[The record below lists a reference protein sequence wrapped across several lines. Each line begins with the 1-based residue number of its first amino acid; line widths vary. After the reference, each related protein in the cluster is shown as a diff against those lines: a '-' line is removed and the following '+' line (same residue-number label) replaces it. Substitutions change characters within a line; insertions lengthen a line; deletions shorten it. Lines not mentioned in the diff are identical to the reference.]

1 METINDGGPA
11 FPINDHQFV
20 HRVGAAAVEGIT
32 DSAER
37 DRIYTEATARAS
49 AGMTLR
55 DFFAA
60 KAPGEIPVWFKY
72 VPVVPRPE
80 VPVPREI
87 LPADQCKEFEGLGEW
102 LDEEDVSPEVNEF
115 HERYVLAHRAAEAW
129 DAEQVV
135 ARYFAWRWHYADMM
149 LRARGA

>member
-49 AGMTLR
+49 AGMSLR
-55 DFFAA
+55 DYFAA
-60 KAPGEIPVWFKY
+60 HAPAVPADFKAIM
-72 VPVVPRPE
+72 VPSLESGGRLTRAVKRPE
-80 VPVPREI
+80 SET
-87 LPADQCKEFEGLGEW
+87 
-102 LDEEDVSPEVNEF
+102 
-115 HERYVLAHRAAEAW
+115 ERIIR
-129 DAEQVV
+129 
-135 ARYFAWRWHYADMM
+135 WRWHYADMV